1 MKKTVCILAAAL
13 TISSLSHAA
22 EPPKSEEQK
31 TLYAVGANVAR
42 SLSVFSLTPQ
52 EFELVLQGLQD
63 AQTAKKA
70 DFDVT
75 SYNSKIQELARSRRK
90 SLGEKQAGA
99 GKEFLEKSAK
109 TKGAVKTQS
118 GMVYIPLSEGK
129 GESPKATDT
138 VKVNYQGTLID
149 GKEFDSSYKRGK
161 PLEFRLD
168 NVIKCWTE
176 GLQKMKPGG
185 KAKLICPSDLA
196 YGENG
201 AGEMILPSATLQFE
215 VELLE
220 VKPSPA
226 APAKSIATPA
236 PSTPAV
242 QVIK

>member
-1 MKKTVCILAAAL
+1 MKKIVFILAAAL
-13 TISSLSHAA
+13 TVSSLSHAT

-63 AQTAKKA
+63 AQTAKKP

-99 GKEFLEKSAK
+99 GKDFLEMSAK

-176 GLQKMKPGG
+176 GLQKMKTGG

-220 VKPSPA
+220 VKPSPV
-226 APAKSIATPA
+226 APAKSIAPPA

-242 QVIK
+242 QVTK